1 MLKKTMLI
9 VEDSPEQLK
18 VYAAYA
24 LALGFDVVTA
34 HSEKSAVATLAE
46 KTIDILL
53 TDIHLSPSILID
65 TFEGH
70 KVIRYAADRCP
81 ETLIIA
87 MSNDPRASTYYKT
100 LELGALAYIKKP
112 ILNEDEILVALDV
125 ARERLA
131 AKDEKAKQQQNSA
144 HLEIKCEDG
153 IVLDPI
159 KRKLASRLAAAKE
172 VPIIINGESG
182 TGKEE
187 YVRLIHKKREQLE
200 RTSSPLVVVNCA
212 NLDSSLA
219 MSTLFGH
226 AKGAF
231 TGADKTTQG
240 AIGEANGGI
249 LFLDEIQF
257 LSYDCQRR
265 LLRVLNDGTYQRLG
279 ESKVQKS
286 EFQIIVATTKNL
298 DNMVRDGKFLLD
310 LRMRIAGA
318 EIILEPLRERKHDMT
333 ELVALFLAKFRAKV
347 DEAEFAKIVA
357 RCQEFYWQGNIRQ
370 LYKVI
375 QSLVLTSGLYDEPI
389 KAANIPVSPLMLAPE
404 ASEDERVGEIVA
416 DVAADVLER
425 LIAPLR
431 KDKDFHEAMSFYE
444 SLVIKNCIKRHK
456 NIATA
461 CTAINLPRSTF
472 DDKKNRSGL

>member
-1 MLKKTMLI
+1 MRKKTMLI
-9 VEDSPEQLK
+9 VEDSPEQIK
-18 VYAAYA
+18 AYA
-24 LALGFDVVTA
+24 GYALTLGFDVLTA
-34 HSEKSAVATLAE
+34 TDEKSAVATLAN
-46 KTIDILL
+46 KNIDILL
-53 TDIHLSPSILID
+53 SDIHLSPSILID

-70 KVIRYAADRCP
+70 KVMRYAVENCP

-87 MSNDPRASTYYKT
+87 MSNDPKAATYYKT

-112 ILNEDEILVALDV
+112 ILKEDEILVALDV

-131 AKDEKAKQQQNSA
+131 AKKEKVKQQQKSA
-144 HLEIKCEDG
+144 CFAIKCEDG
-153 IVLDPI
+153 IVLDAN
-159 KRKLASRLAAAKE
+159 KRKLAAKLAGAKA
-172 VPIIINGESG
+172 VPITISGESG

-187 YVRLIHKKREQLE
+187 YVRLIHKKREYLE
-200 RTSSPLVVVNCA
+200 GAKSPLVVVNCA

-219 MSTLFGH
+219 VSTLFGH

-231 TGADKTTQG
+231 TGADKATQG

-257 LSYDCQRR
+257 LPDDCQKK
-265 LLRVLNDGTYQRLG
+265 LLRVLNDGSYQRLG

-286 EFQIIVATTKNL
+286 EFQIVVATTKNL

-318 EIILEPLRERKHDMT
+318 EIILEPLRERKHDMA
-333 ELVALFLAKFRAKV
+333 EFVALFLAKFEANV
-347 DEAEFAKIVA
+347 DDAEFAKIVA

-370 LYKVI
+370 LYRVI
-375 QSLVLTSGLYDEPI
+375 QSLVLTAGIYDEQV
-389 KAANIPVSPLMLAPE
+389 KAAHIPVSPLMLTPE
-404 ASEDERVGEIVA
+404 PSEDERVGEIVA
-416 DVAADVLER
+416 EIPPDVLAR
-425 LIAPLR
+425 LIGPLR
-431 KDKDFHEAMSFYE
+431 KDLDFHEAMSFYE
-444 SLVIKNCIKRHK
+444 FSILKNCIKRHK

-472 DDKKNRSGL
+472 DDRRNRLGL